1 MGSKRVMHF
10 IDQCSLTDY
19 CVILDSHRLCL
30 WRLGCSVVFVIA
42 IWLDVEVELG
52 ASDLL
57 VDGQNVLGTGL
68 EVTGGVVTL
77 GDVQVLSN
85 CIIGWLVD
93 VTDLDE
99 HFLHFADEGEGWSNL
114 LLWVISLNI
123 RGDDHDVE
131 SLSANGVSMRDHSDV
146 DVRISLKLLL
156 RENNLDRG
164 DTFSVGNLVV
174 DDANSS
180 DDLALDLGLSES
192 GNICGVT
199 DDERGTSILISASDS
214 SHLTILEKNLING
227 SVEHVSTAMDGA
239 ETTE

>member
-1 MGSKRVMHF
+1 MHF

-68 EVTGGVVTL
+68 EVTGSVVTL

-114 LLWVISLNI
+114 LLWVISLDI

-146 DVRISLKLLL
+146 DVYTKKTSERINANAQLLYILNTTTNHLTTQSHSICRIIKLL
-156 RENNLDRG
+156 DM
-164 DTFSVGNLVV
+164 
-174 DDANSS
+174 
-180 DDLALDLGLSES
+180 
-192 GNICGVT
+192 
-199 DDERGTSILISASDS
+199 
-214 SHLTILEKNLING
+214 NG
-227 SVEHVSTAMDGA
+227 F
-239 ETTE
+239 